1 MSRISASLAQLALNQ
16 KSSKGVSLYSRF
28 VNRPAGRFFA
38 AVGHLIGMTPNQM
51 TLASAVCT
59 FSAIAALALTAPAW
73 WSGILIAALLILGFI
88 LDSSDGQL
96 ARLTGTSSANG
107 EWLDHVVDCARSVL
121 IHTAVLVSF
130 YLYFELSSEWLL
142 AVPLVFQFAAVV
154 LFVAGTLAA
163 LLKRAAGIP
172 ASAGPPSLARSI
184 LLLPADFGILAA
196 SFVLLGAG
204 QVFVI
209 VYSALAAVQV
219 VLLAVLGVKWFS
231 ELSGR

>member
-59 FSAIAALALTAPAW
+59 FSAIALLALTAPAW
-73 WSGILIAALLILGFI
+73 SSGILVAALLILGFI

-96 ARLTGTSSANG
+96 ARLTGTSSASG

-130 YLYFELSSEWLL
+130 YTTSTCRPSGCSPSHWCFSSPRWSCSS
-142 AVPLVFQFAAVV
+142 
-154 LFVAGTLAA
+154 
-163 LLKRAAGIP
+163 RARWP
-172 ASAGPPSLARSI
+172 RC
-184 LLLPADFGILAA
+184 
-196 SFVLLGAG
+196 
-204 QVFVI
+204 
-209 VYSALAAVQV
+209 
-219 VLLAVLGVKWFS
+219 
-231 ELSGR
+231 